1 MSRFVYVPHPQ
12 ITARKGHQPRKV
24 SEHHGLSL
32 NGRLARI
39 ITTGVGT
46 MWCAY
51 AFAILA
57 LVALP
62 QAIKGGALAMVQWLS
77 QTFIQLVLLSVI
89 MVGQDVMQKASDDRA
104 NQTYNDAEAILA
116 EAQQLQAHLAAQD
129 VVIDAIVQHLKVE
142 VPEAQVKGD
151 KIGK

>member
-12 ITARKGHQPRKV
+12 IEARKAQQPRKV
-24 SEHHGLSL
+24 SEHHSLSV
-32 NGRLARI
+32 NGRLARV
-39 ITTGVGT
+39 ITKGVGT

-51 AFAILA
+51 LFAALA

-62 QAIKGGALAMVQWLS
+62 QAIHSGALAIIQWIS

-104 NQTYNDAEAILA
+104 TQTYNDAEAILA
-116 EAQQLQAHLAAQD
+116 EAQQLQAHLAEQD
-129 VVIDAIVQHLKVE
+129 VVIDAIVRHLKVE
-142 VPEAQVKGD
+142 VPVPDNSKN
-151 KIGK
+151 K

>member
-1 MSRFVYVPHPQ
+1 VSRFVYVPHPQ
-12 ITARKGHQPRKV
+12 IVARKAQQPRKV
-24 SEHHGLSL
+24 SDHHGLTV
-32 NGRLARI
+32 NGRLARV
-39 ITTGVGT
+39 ITKGVGT

-51 AFAILA
+51 VFAALA

-62 QAIKGGALAMVQWLS
+62 QAIKGGALTTIQWVS

-104 NQTYNDAEAILA
+104 SQTYADAEAILA

-129 VVIDAIVQHLKVE
+129 VVIDAIVEHLKVE
-142 VPEAQVKGD
+142 LPTTASADVPGR
-151 KIGK
+151 